1 MSEPEKIKTHHG
13 ELEVEKKAEGDRLT
27 LTLIFH
33 LGQDC
38 LLHWGLSRTPNGPWL
53 LPPEET
59 RPGKTHPYDNHAV
72 QTAISPND
80 SIQIRVKGGE
90 YDELPFV
97 LYFPLKNEWDNN
109 HGRNYHISLPEKG
122 DERKPSK
129 ERSDGEGQS
138 AASQII
144 EKETSRNSW
153 TLMHRYNL
161 CYEMLDRLGDQK
173 EVLALLFVWLRYSAL
188 RQLDWQRNYNT
199 KPRELSHAQQRLT
212 SRVAQLYQEQPVYRT
227 LARLLLTTMGHGGEG
242 QRIRDEILE
251 IMHRYGIR
259 EVSEIFMEQWHQKM
273 HNNTTPDDV
282 VICEAY
288 LAFLRS
294 NGDTHTFYRRL
305 EEGGV
310 TRHRLESFDRP
321 IIAQP
326 DFYAD
331 KKEAMIRDFEH
342 FLGTLKSV
350 HSATDLGTS
359 LQAAKPRF
367 DDVMRQLADFIWGHR
382 HEAGSEA
389 TPLLQKV
396 TELRHRIL
404 TQVASGGVVPDLLCL
419 DVSLE
424 DFFRT
429 VVERSV
435 AIEMGEETFF
445 EWLALTLDGFLLTQG
460 EQDLSLCLLQWS
472 HIRKSG
478 SLDLELTLQ
487 AESVLDRI
495 ERTVTEMAYRFR
507 LLLQPKAEL
516 LGKAFHADPWTIRL
530 FSEEILRG
538 GVVFV
543 LSTLS
548 HRLRQLLRKKAE
560 LSSWQPV
567 SWGGGKGRLKVIDT
581 LDAVQG
587 RRFDPPAILIVD
599 RIRGEEDLPEG
610 AVAVLTSGSVDVVSH
625 VAIRARNQGVLLATC
640 YDEETLEKLRS
651 WDGRFMEVGI
661 GASGIVRLEA
671 ATESLIRSGTGD
683 REPTRSVQ
691 PPIPKPPSAPYAI
704 TGKEFKE
711 GWVGGKSLHLKQL
724 RGRIPD
730 WISLPVSVA
739 LPFGTFE
746 KILSTKVG
754 EEIRRR
760 YERLSSEVPQDPKM
774 LQELRQTVMELV
786 EPEDFGGALRE
797 VMERAGLH
805 PAKDREKTWEC
816 IKSVWASKWNDRAY
830 YNRKARGIPDENLL
844 MAVLIQ
850 EVVPAKYA
858 YIVHTVHPFSG
869 NAEEVYVEVVLGLG
883 ETLAGNHPGRALG
896 SVWHKT
902 SGVCRLLNFPSK
914 SIGLYGGGLIFRSDS
929 NAEDLAG
936 YAGAGL
942 YSSFPLTPPEE
953 VHLNYTDDPLVQDR
967 AFRRE
972 FLSKVGKLSVL
983 IEEAMGSPQD
993 IEGAFD
999 GERYY
1004 VVQTRPQ
1011 VGLRGQER

>member
-1 MSEPEKIKTHHG
+1 MSSSERIVTRHG
-13 ELEVEKKAEGDRLT
+13 ELEVGKKTEGERLT
-27 LTLIFH
+27 LTLNFR
-33 LGQDC
+33 LAEDC

-53 LPPEET
+53 LPPEDI
-59 RPGKTHPYDNHAV
+59 RPGKTHPHDNHAV
-72 QTAISPND
+72 QTAISRND
-80 SIQIRVKGGE
+80 FIQIDVKGGE
-90 YDELPFV
+90 YAELPFV
-97 LYFPLKNEWDNN
+97 LYFPLKKEWDNN
-109 HGRNYHISLPEKG
+109 HRQNYHISLSEK
-122 DERKPSK
+122 DAERKPSK
-129 ERSDGEGQS
+129 KRSDEETQS
-138 AASQII
+138 VPSQII
-144 EKETSRNSW
+144 EKETSRDSW

-161 CYEMLDRLGDQK
+161 CYEMLDRLGANK

-212 SRVAQLYQEQPVYRT
+212 SRVAQLYQEQPALRA

-251 IMHRYGIR
+251 IMHRYGIK
-259 EVSEIFMEQWHQKM
+259 EVSEIFLEQWHQKM
-273 HNNTTPDDV
+273 HNNTTPDDII
-282 VICEAY
+282 ICEAY
-288 LAFLRS
+288 LVFLRS
-294 NGDTHTFYRRL
+294 SGDTDTFYRRL

-310 TRHRLESFDRP
+310 TRHRLESFERP

-350 HSATDLGTS
+350 HSATDLGTC
-359 LQAAKPRF
+359 LQAARPRC
-367 DDVMRQLADFIWGHR
+367 DDVMHRLADFIWAHR

-404 TQVASGGVVPDLLCL
+404 TRLASGGVMPDLLCL
-419 DVSLE
+419 DVALE

-429 VVERSV
+429 VVERSM
-435 AIEMGEETFF
+435 ALAMGEETFF
-445 EWLALTLDGFLLTQG
+445 EWLALTLEGFLLAQE

-472 HIRKSG
+472 HIRKAG

-495 ERTVTEMAYRFR
+495 ERTVAECAYRFR
-507 LLLQPKAEL
+507 FLLQPKAEL

-530 FSEEILRG
+530 FSEEVLRG
-538 GVVFV
+538 GLIFV
-543 LSTLS
+543 LSILS
-548 HRLRQLLRKKAE
+548 HRLRRLLRKKAE
-560 LSSWQPV
+560 LSPWQPV
-567 SWGGGKGRLKVIDT
+567 SRGGGKGRVNVIGT
-581 LDAVQG
+581 LDAMQG
-587 RRFDPPAILIVD
+587 RRFDPPAILIVE
-599 RIRGEEDLPEG
+599 RIRGDEDLPEG
-610 AVAVLTSGSVDVVSH
+610 TVAVLTSGSVDVLSH
-625 VAIRARNQGVLLATC
+625 VAIRARNQGILLATC
-640 YDEETLEKLRS
+640 YDEETFEKLRS
-651 WDGRFMEVGI
+651 WGGRFMDVGI
-661 GASGIVRLEA
+661 GAAGDVRV
-671 ATESLIRSGTGD
+671 ESAGEWTIRSGTGH
-683 REPTRSVQ
+683 REPVRFVQ
-691 PPIPKPPSAPYAI
+691 SPIPKAADAPYAI
-704 TGKEFKE
+704 TGEEFKE

-724 RGRIPD
+724 RGRLPD
-730 WISLPVSVA
+730 WIGLPVSVA

-746 KILSTKVG
+746 KILSATAG

-760 YERLSSEVPQDPKM
+760 YEGLSSQVTRDPKV
-774 LQELRQTVMELV
+774 LEELRQTVMEMV
-786 EPEDFGGALRE
+786 EPEDFDRGLRE
-797 VMERAGLH
+797 VMEHAGLH
-805 PAKDREKTWEC
+805 PASNKERAWEC

-830 YNRKARGIPDENLL
+830 YNRTARGIPHENLL

-869 NAEEVYVEVVLGLG
+869 NAEEVYAEVVLGLG

-902 SGVCRLLNFPSK
+902 SGASRLLNFPSK

-942 YSSFPLTPPEE
+942 YDSFPLTPPEE
-953 VHLNYTDDPLVQDR
+953 VHINYADDPLVQDR

-972 FLSKVGKLSVL
+972 FLLRVGKLGVL
-983 IEEAMGSPQD
+983 VEEAMGSPQD

-999 GERYY
+999 GKRYY

-1011 VGLRGQER
+1011 VGLRGQA

>member
-1 MSEPEKIKTHHG
+1 MSESEKITTHHG
-13 ELEVEKKAEGDRLT
+13 ELEVGKEAEGERLRLT
-27 LTLIFH
+27 LTFH
-33 LGQDC
+33 LGEDC
-38 LLHWGLSRTPNGPWL
+38 LLHWGLSLTPNGPWL
-53 LPPEET
+53 LPPEES

-72 QTAISPND
+72 QTAISRND
-80 SIQIRVKGGE
+80 SIRINVKGGE
-90 YDELPFV
+90 YAELPFV

-109 HGRNYHISLPEKG
+109 QGQNYHISLSEEG
-122 DERKPSK
+122 AQRIPSG
-129 ERSDGEGQS
+129 ERSDEEVQS
-138 AASQII
+138 VPSQII
-144 EKETSRNSW
+144 EKETSGNSW

-161 CYEMLDRLGDQK
+161 CYEILDRLGANR

-212 SRVAQLYQEQPVYRT
+212 SRVAQLYQEQPALQA

-259 EVSEIFMEQWHQKM
+259 EVSDIFMEQWHQKM
-273 HNNTTPDDV
+273 HNNTTPDDI

-294 NGDTHTFYRRL
+294 SGDTDTFYRRL

-310 TRHRLESFDRP
+310 TRHRLESFERP

-326 DFYAD
+326 DFYPD
-331 KKEAMIRDFEH
+331 KKEAMIHDLEH

-350 HSATDLGTS
+350 HSAKDLGTC
-359 LQAAKPRF
+359 LHAARPRC
-367 DDVMRQLADFIWGHR
+367 DDVMHRLADSIWAHR
-382 HEAGSEA
+382 RAAGSEA
-389 TPLLQKV
+389 TPLLQEV
-396 TELRHRIL
+396 TELRRRIL
-404 TQVASGGVVPDLLCL
+404 RRLASGGVMPDLLCL
-419 DVSLE
+419 DVALE

-435 AIEMGEETFF
+435 ALEMGQETLF
-445 EWLALTLDGFLLTQG
+445 EWLALTLDGFLLAQE

-472 HIRKSG
+472 HIRKASP
-478 SLDLELTLQ
+478 LDLELALQ

-495 ERTVTEMAYRFR
+495 ERTVAETAYRFR

-538 GVVFV
+538 GLHFV
-543 LSTLS
+543 LSILS

-560 LSSWQPV
+560 LSPWQPV
-567 SWGGGKGRLKVIDT
+567 SRGGGKGRVKVLGT
-581 LDAVQG
+581 LDGVQG
-587 RRFDPPAILIVD
+587 RRFDPPAILVVD
-599 RIRGEEDLPEG
+599 RIRGDEDLPEG
-610 AVAVLTSGSVDVVSH
+610 TVAVLTSGTVDVLSH

-640 YDEETLEKLRS
+640 YDEETFEKLRS
-651 WDGRFMEVGI
+651 WDGRFMDLGI
-661 GASGIVRLEA
+661 GASGDVRV
-671 ATESLIRSGTGD
+671 ESAGNSIIRSGQGH
-683 REPTRSVQ
+683 REPIGPIQ
-691 PPIPKPPSAPYAI
+691 PPIPKPVDAPYAI
-704 TGKEFKE
+704 TGEDFKE

-724 RGRIPD
+724 RGRLPD
-730 WISLPVSVA
+730 WIRLPVSIA

-746 KILSTKVG
+746 KILSAKAG

-760 YERLSSEVPQDPKM
+760 YERLSSGVTPDPKV
-774 LQELRQTVMELV
+774 LQELRHTVMELV
-786 EPEDFGGALRE
+786 EPEDFDGALRK
-797 VMERAGLH
+797 VMEHAGLR
-805 PAKDREKTWEC
+805 PARNRERAWEC
-816 IKSVWASKWNDRAY
+816 IKSVWASKWNDRGY
-830 YNRKARGIPDENLL
+830 YNRTAQGIAHENFL

-902 SGVCRLLNFPSK
+902 SDACRVLNFPSK

-942 YSSFPLTPPEE
+942 YDSFPLTPPEE
-953 VHLNYTDDPLVQDR
+953 VHLNYADDPLVQDR

-972 FLSKVGKLSVL
+972 FLSKVGKLGVL

-1011 VGLRGQER
+1011 VGLRGQA